1 MTTYSQQQ
9 REYWHK
15 RPANIIKYMTVE
27 FYHPDFGY
35 IRLVANQFND
45 KQFLVDGTNETFQAV
60 SMEIP
65 QVTNQTTDTTQASSL
80 VFGRIGIEVRS
91 KLLQIT
97 PLGAIKNPIDVVI
110 RQYEQIDNQAPT
122 NIYERKLYVNSDG
135 ITIGIDSVTVQLSV
149 DNPAKLTNQFAFYD
163 PQVWP
168 GLNFV

>member
-45 KQFLVDGTNETFQAV
+45 KVFDVNGGDETFTAV

-65 QVTNQTTDTTQASSL
+65 QVTNQSTNTNRAAALT
-80 VFGRIGIEVRS
+80 FGRIGIEVRN
-91 KLLQIT
+91 KLLEIT
-97 PLGAIKNPIDVVI
+97 PVGAISNPISVTI
-110 RQYEQIDNQAPT
+110 RQYEQVDEDTPV
-122 NIYERKLYVNSDG
+122 NIYERSLYVSKNG
-135 ITIGIDSVTVQLSV
+135 ITIGIDTVTVELSV
-149 DNPAKLTNQFAFYD
+149 DNPAKLTNQTAFYD
-163 PQVWP
+163 PAVWI